1 MIDESENDK
10 KLKITLIR
18 LSTQSL
24 DDRRNKK
31 KVENIAENKLKNI
44 DKTVKMYLSQWLNCV
59 ILIENYSFTKPT
71 LPNRLKTS

>member
-1 MIDESENDK
+1 MLHLCQSNFDDEKYWWQKDKLNPIAMIDESENDK

-44 DKTVKMYLSQWLNCV
+44 DKTV
-59 ILIENYSFTKPT
+59 
-71 LPNRLKTS
+71 